1 VSPTVT
7 ASSNFLIPN
16 GTFIAE
22 LIGFIVMLFLI
33 GRYIVP
39 KVNQAMTARQ
49 DQIRKQFQDADDAKT
64 RLEAAE
70 AEYKEQLAA
79 VRADASRQR
88 EEAHEQGAQILAEL
102 RAAAQAEV
110 ERIHKNAEAQLE
122 AERVRTI
129 TALRGEIGSLAV
141 ELAGRIVGES
151 LEDDARQSRVVERFL
166 AELESR

>member
-39 KVNQAMTARQ
+39 PINKAMTARQ

-70 AEYKEQLAA
+70 AEYREQLAA
-79 VRADASRQR
+79 V
-88 EEAHEQGAQILAEL
+88 
-102 RAAAQAEV
+102 
-110 ERIHKNAEAQLE
+110 ERIHKSAEAQLA
-122 AERVRTI
+122 AERSRTI
-129 TALRGEIGSLAV
+129 AALRSEIGSLAV

-151 LEDDARQSRVVERFL
+151 LEDEARQSRVVERFL

>member
-1 VSPTVT
+1 MSPTVT

-22 LIGFIVMLFLI
+22 LVGFLIMLFLI

-39 KVNQAMTARQ
+39 PINKAMTARQ
-49 DQIRKQFQDADDAKT
+49 EQIRKQFQDADDAKA

-70 AEYKEQLAA
+70 AEYREQLAS

-88 EEAHEQGAQILAEL
+88 EEAHAQGAQILAEL
-102 RAAAQAEV
+102 RQQAQVEV
-110 ERIHKNAEAQLE
+110 ERIHKSAQAQLE
-122 AERVRTI
+122 AERTHAIAV
-129 TALRGEIGSLAV
+129 LRGDIGSLAV
-141 ELAGRIVGES
+141 ELASRIVGES
-151 LEDDARQSRVVERFL
+151 LEDNARQSRVVERFL